1 VRAKADLDWADR
13 WLGVNQIN
21 VTASHGF
28 EGFGSTANTIRD
40 SNGFI
45 VGGNLIPSRL
55 VGRVDFTKI
64 ERTYSRTQP
73 LIWGF
78 SAFGSLYGQY
88 AGNPLLVPEQCGYGG
103 RYFGRAY
110 DPSQLLGDSCF
121 EAIGEL
127 RYDLPQFSPQISQV
141 QLYAYSDYG
150 KL

>member
-1 VRAKADLDWADR
+1 TICTLSLHDALPICAKADLDWADR

-64 ERTYSRTQP
+64 EGTYSRTQP

-103 RYFGRAY
+103 PHLRRAHHPPHPLRGR
-110 DPSQLLGDSCF
+110 SF
-121 EAIGEL
+121 H
-127 RYDLPQFSPQISQV
+127 
-141 QLYAYSDYG
+141 
-150 KL
+150 